1 VSTFTVGAPPG
12 AAVPAFAG
20 QPAIDEPLRQQ
31 AAALLQHT
39 YRWLE
44 AGLPDAPQLAAAVP
58 AVVTAVQLYE
68 AAQYPAC
75 LGQITA
81 VMANLQQAR
90 GVYPTLRPL

>member
-1 VSTFTVGAPPG
+1 VAAPID
-12 AAVPAFAG
+12 VG
-20 QPAIDEPLRQQ
+20 QPAVDETLRQQ

-44 AGLPDAPQLAAAVP
+44 AGLPDAPQLSAVVP

-90 GVYPTLRPL
+90 GAFPTLRAL

>member
-1 VSTFTVGAPPG
+1 MSTYTVGAPPG
-12 AAVPAFAG
+12 VAAPVVG
-20 QPAIDEPLRQQ
+20 QPAIDEPLRQE

-44 AGLPDAPQLAAAVP
+44 AAVPDAPQLSSAVP

-68 AAQYPAC
+68 AAQYRAC
-75 LGQITA
+75 LDQIGA

-90 GVYPTLRPL
+90 GVFPTLRPL